1 MARAAVGLPQLYF
14 APTIADPGLAAG
26 AMSCLPGACGGSMQS
41 ANMTLRHAVQIAMHI
56 TRGDTAAAIQAAT
69 VYLDTFQTD
78 RIVWEQLHRLYLERE
93 MRDQAAFCLEECL
106 LHAPSDAATA
116 LKLAN
121 LLYQQGGAKVAAAR
135 GYYAR
140 VIELTRGENVQALE
154 GLLACEDAAAAGA
167 TKSGKKGRNSRN
179 DDEGA
184 AGPTELG
191 ELAREQLAKVRAAQP
206 ADSEQSPAAPRLSSD
221 AEVSSSGQ

>member
-1 MARAAVGLPQLYF
+1 
-14 APTIADPGLAAG
+14 
-26 AMSCLPGACGGSMQS
+26 
-41 ANMTLRHAVQIAMHI
+41 MTLRHAVQIAMHI

-154 GLLACEDAAAAGA
+154 GLLTCEDAAAAGA
-167 TKSGKKGRNSRN
+167 TKSGKGKGKNSRN

-191 ELAREQLAKVRAAQP
+191 ELAREQLAKVRAAQK
-206 ADSEQSPAAPRLSSD
+206 ADSQQSPATARLSSD
-221 AEVSSSGQ
+221 ADVSGSGQ